1 MHLSMMLVAGLL
13 AASSTGMPGPS
24 VQPSQVLQGN
34 AVLRSDETGRW
45 LVLALDEFDHNG
57 LADGTVDRLFL
68 FALPPGRGVEPRLS
82 QSITSAQIEWDH
94 DALYV
99 VSPRDRRLLQFL
111 LAGAAERHDRSLSST
126 VYRDGVQLM
135 SRAGAY
141 LGSPRLD
148 SFDVKT
154 SVDLPSLAPSGGVQR
169 GGSGSCASAQSE
181 TCAFGS
187 SSTSCASGCA
197 ACECGSD
204 GKPSCACQ

>member
-1 MHLSMMLVAGLL
+1 M
-13 AASSTGMPGPS
+13 
-24 VQPSQVLQGN
+24 LQGN

-82 QSITSAQIEWDH
+82 QSITSARIEWDH

-99 VSPRDRRLLQFL
+99 VSPGDRRLLQFL

-148 SFDVKT
+148 SFDVRV
-154 SVDLPSLAPSGGVQR
+154 SVDLPDLAPSDGVRAQR
-169 GGSGSCASAQSE
+169 GGSGSCASANSE
-181 TCAFGS
+181 TCQFGS
-187 SSTSCASGCA
+187 SSASCTSGCA
-197 ACECGSD
+197 VCECGGD